1 MERKNEIIDYY
12 FMKHLK
18 AIEIKEKLNVS
29 LSSITRAIKE
39 DSRYKQE
46 KSYRKQ
52 ASKETRKK
60 SQRILMKN
68 KREEPQRDN
77 YNIKAVLNEQ
87 HNKDIRILS
96 NGSHLNN
103 EAFRKW
109 NYSAYKY
116 NPSKNR
122 YEFDESLGRS
132 YAVPK
137 YIKER

>member
-77 YNIKAVLNEQ
+77 YNIKQKTIAY
-87 HNKDIRILS
+87 
-96 NGSHLNN
+96 NN
-103 EAFRKW
+103 RLKNVMKFHTSRRKTPEATV
-109 NYSAYKY
+109 YQ
-116 NPSKNR
+116 
-122 YEFDESLGRS
+122 
-132 YAVPK
+132 
-137 YIKER
+137 